1 MPIRIVIADDHEIF
15 RDGFRVMLKKQT
27 DIELVGE
34 AADGNELIEITEA
47 MKPDVVLTDIKM
59 PILNGIEAVRIIK
72 KKYPS
77 VKIIALSMFDDD
89 NLIIDMLESGA
100 KGYLLKNT
108 SKSEIIDAINMV
120 YNDQFYYCRSTSQ
133 KLIELMA
140 QSNFNP
146 YKETPKPEFS
156 SRELEIIV
164 LICQQATTKEIAS
177 KLFLSIRTI
186 EGYREKIQEKMNVKN
201 AAGIVVYAIKNG
213 IFRIR

>member
-1 MPIRIVIADDHEIF
+1 MSIRIVIADDHEIF
-15 RDGFRVMLKKQT
+15 RDGFQIMLKKQS

-34 AADGNELIEITEA
+34 AADGNELIEITGA

-59 PILNGIEAVRIIK
+59 PILNGIEATRIIK
-72 KKYPS
+72 KKYPA
-77 VKIIALSMFDDD
+77 VEVIALSMFDDD

-108 SKSEIIDAINMV
+108 PKSEIIEAIKTV
-120 YNDQFYYCRSTSQ
+120 YNGEFYYCRTTSQ

-146 YKETPKPEFS
+146 YKEITKPEFS
-156 SRELEIIV
+156 PRELEIIV

-177 KLFLSIRTI
+177 TLFLSIRTI